1 MFISRA
7 RLVGLLVLVS
17 LPFPLAAILP
27 PDGWSAPA
35 PAPRTTRTY
44 RFEARITDN
53 SGVTPLRVGDLIRGR
68 FTYDLKARKIRPE
81 DDRKD
86 LRALPF
92 GHYVSAQNAIEFK
105 VGDLRFTGAGEV
117 LVTVS
122 AFGHAEHFGVVAM
135 DLKLPKGWEIDH
147 KQGSQTYG
155 FCLQNAPTK
164 KVLAGPGIPD
174 RVALA
179 DFVNTKEVRLDFF
192 HGVRFPGG
200 QVTDRAIVY
209 GAVERLEEIRR

>member
-17 LPFPLAAILP
+17 WPFPLAAILP
-27 PDGWSAPA
+27 ADGWSAPA
-35 PAPRTTRTY
+35 PSPRTVRTY
-44 RFEARITDN
+44 RFKARITDN
-53 SGVTPLRVGDLIRGR
+53 AGITPLRVGDLIRGR
-68 FTYDLKARKIRPE
+68 FTYDLKARKLRPA
-81 DDRKD
+81 DRP
-86 LRALPF
+86 LPY
-92 GHYVSAQNAIEFK
+92 GHYASARNAIEFE

-122 AFGHAEHFGVVAM
+122 AFDHAEHFGVVAP

-155 FCLQNAPTK
+155 FLLQNAPPR

-200 QVTDRAIVY
+200 QVNGRATVFA
-209 GAVERLEEIRR
+209 AVESLEEIRR